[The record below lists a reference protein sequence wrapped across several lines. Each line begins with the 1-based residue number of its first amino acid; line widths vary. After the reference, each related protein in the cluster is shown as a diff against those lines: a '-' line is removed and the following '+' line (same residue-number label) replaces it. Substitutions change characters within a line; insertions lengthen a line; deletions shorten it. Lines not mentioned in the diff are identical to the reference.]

1 MNFIFDK
8 SSDESRG
15 KIHTER
21 GMGGANRSDFTY
33 SILAKHN
40 KDNYLL
46 LPALEP
52 NFNNLIAVEYD

>member
-1 MNFIFDK
+1 
-8 SSDESRG
+8 
-15 KIHTER
+15 
-21 GMGGANRSDFTY
+21 MGGGADRSDFTY